1 MRAAVLAAAELQL
14 DQYHCYRAQRSTIS
28 TQASVVLASDSAI
41 SKTDRHR
48 LSSRQAA
55 GGQCLALIFIN
66 IKVAARPPGGCVV
79 IFIKIKKRV
88 CDLYKDQLDPEA
100 AAEEEAA
107 ETEKGVRPEWRPPII
122 RVMRD

>member
-1 MRAAVLAAAELQL
+1 MV
-14 DQYHCYRAQRSTIS
+14 I
-28 TQASVVLASDSAI
+28 ASDSAI
-41 SKTDRHR
+41 SKTDRNR

-88 CDLYKDQLDPEA
+88 CDLYKEQLDLYKDPRIFINLDPRRGAPEEMRA
-100 AAEEEAA
+100 SQS
-107 ETEKGVRPEWRPPII
+107 PI
-122 RVMRD
+122 RSVSG